1 MMMTKQEKTEREKS
15 VDIAGKQKIKAPR
28 QQVFQAL
35 VNPDVLKDS
44 IPGCE
49 AATFVDTPE
58 GRKIQ
63 LIIEPNF
70 PGFKGP
76 YSVRVATSEVV
87 APSHL
92 VLTTQPSSAIG
103 SVKAVCTIDLTDDGA
118 DTELSYAAHAETE
131 GKIAAIPEVVLKP
144 AVKSA
149 LEHFFKNFEKQ
160 VSRLPA

>member
-1 MMMTKQEKTEREKS
+1 MVKNQEKTEGKKVL
-15 VDIAGKQKIKAPR
+15 VDIAGKQKVKAPR

-35 VNPDVLKDS
+35 LNPDVLKDS

-49 AATFVDTPE
+49 ASEFVDTPE

-76 YSVRVATSEVV
+76 YTVRVGTSEVI

-92 VLTTQPSSAIG
+92 VLITQPSSAIG
-103 SVKAVCTIDLTDDGA
+103 SVKAVCTIDLTDDGT
-118 DTELSYAAHAETE
+118 DTELSYTAHAEIE
-131 GKIAAIPEVVLKP
+131 GKIAAIPEMVLKP

-160 VSRLPA
+160 VSRIPA